1 MIWVY
6 GAWIDLKNKYRRT
19 TIGVGWNF
27 LTLFITVMIM
37 TTIWSLI
44 FKINFFELFP
54 YIFNG
59 FAIYF
64 FITNSINISCYSLVQ
79 IRKDIYFNI
88 NIPILVLVLRDV
100 FQQLLTYTQYMIL
113 IIFFYIY
120 QYSFNFFNILLFF
133 FGLIIVFIQ
142 TIFICLIVSFV
153 ATRFRDVA
161 ALITSLLSAATLLT
175 PVIWK
180 KEMLGVYQNY
190 VYLNPLSFMVEII
203 RDPIIDIVPQLFV
216 YMLNIFFLL
225 ILFII
230 SFVLVKTKGAR
241 LILWV

>member
-1 MIWVY
+1 MLYAIKHPMIWAY

-19 TIGVGWNF
+19 TLGVGWNF

-37 TTIWSLI
+37 STIWSLI
-44 FKINFFELFP
+44 FKIEFFELFP

-100 FQQLLTYTQYMIL
+100 FQQLLTYSQYMIL

-133 FGLIIVFIQ
+133 FWFNY
-142 TIFICLIVSFV
+142 SFY
-153 ATRFRDVA
+153 
-161 ALITSLLSAATLLT
+161 S
-175 PVIWK
+175 
-180 KEMLGVYQNY
+180 NY
-190 VYLNPLSFMVEII
+190 F
-203 RDPIIDIVPQLFV
+203 
-216 YMLNIFFLL
+216 YMLNSFFCGHK
-225 ILFII
+225 I
-230 SFVLVKTKGAR
+230 
-241 LILWV
+241 

>member
-1 MIWVY
+1 M
-6 GAWIDLKNKYRRT
+6 
-19 TIGVGWNF
+19 
-27 LTLFITVMIM
+27 
-37 TTIWSLI
+37 
-44 FKINFFELFP
+44 
-54 YIFNG
+54 
-59 FAIYF
+59 
-64 FITNSINISCYSLVQ
+64 
-79 IRKDIYFNI
+79 
-88 NIPILVLVLRDV
+88 
-100 FQQLLTYTQYMIL
+100 
-113 IIFFYIY
+113 
-120 QYSFNFFNILLFF
+120 
-133 FGLIIVFIQ
+133 
-142 TIFICLIVSFV
+142 

-180 KEMLGVYQNY
+180 KEMLGIYQDY